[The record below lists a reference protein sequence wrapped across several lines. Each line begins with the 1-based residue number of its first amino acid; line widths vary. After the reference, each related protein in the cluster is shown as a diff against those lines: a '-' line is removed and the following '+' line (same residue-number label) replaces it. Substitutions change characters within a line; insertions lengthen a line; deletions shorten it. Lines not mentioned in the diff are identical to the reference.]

1 MSPQSE
7 PDIRQTA
14 VEKVL
19 IRHQAMKASRY
30 QKIVTAQ
37 ARKQATEHCQQAQQE
52 AEEIQRIAYQQG
64 YQDGLKMLLADLL
77 LGLESSQR
85 QYQQALASSEARLQE
100 LLEEMFSDPRIYEI
114 VSDHLVRQHPES
126 TQIQMHLPPSLLKK
140 LKPALAE
147 IQHISVIGG
156 AEQSIALE
164 VNNEII
170 HFSPQT
176 AAQRTLPHILSLPAR
191 CTILQSKKALYHTFS
206 EQFGHSGEPHDNFDD
221 SLHAE
226 NGNSAHGC

>member
-19 IRHQAMKASRY
+19 IKHQAMKANRY
-30 QKIVTAQ
+30 QKILTAQ

-64 YQDGLKMLLADLL
+64 YQDGLQKLLADLL
-77 LGLESSQR
+77 FGLESSQR
-85 QYQQALASSEARLQE
+85 QYQQAVASSEARLQT
-100 LLEEMFSDPRIYEI
+100 LLEEMFSDPRTYEI
-114 VSDHLVRQHPES
+114 VSDHLIRQHPES
-126 TQIQMHLPPSLLKK
+126 TKIQMHLPPSMLKK

-147 IQHISVIGG
+147 IQHISVLGG
-156 AEQSIALE
+156 TEGSIALE
-164 VNNEII
+164 VNNEIL
-170 HFSPQT
+170 HFSPQS

-191 CTILQSKKALYHTFS
+191 CTILQSKKALYHKFS
-206 EQFGHSGEPHDNFDD
+206 EQFSQSGETHDNFDD
-221 SLHAE
+221 
-226 NGNSAHGC
+226 